1 MIAKHRLR
9 DNEILDIDVKRVTR
23 TYRGSEHRPDTL
35 RSPQADLPEV
45 TILLPFSETE
55 AFRHSDIIGED

>member
-1 MIAKHRLR
+1 MIAKYRLR
-9 DNEILDIDVKRVTR
+9 DNEILNVDVKRVTR
-23 TYRGSEHRPDTL
+23 TYRGSEHRPDPL

-55 AFRHSDIIGED
+55 ASLHSDIIREN